1 VSTGIPDPEDL
12 IGAYRLEREIG
23 RGAMGV
29 VYEATSLVAHGSAPA
44 GRRVALKLLVFP
56 PLLPEQERAA
66 LIVRF
71 AREARALASV
81 RHPYVVEVF
90 DVGEFNGQPYLAME
104 YLAGSNAR
112 DRLLRHGP
120 MPADAVVSLGAQ
132 LCEALA
138 AVHAA
143 GIVHRDIKPDN
154 VVLEADGSIRLT
166 DFGIAR
172 MEVEASLTRTGGL
185 IGSPAYMAPEQIL
198 GGAVDARAD
207 LFSTGVTL
215 YQMLTGEL
223 PFQGASIMEVA
234 HRVAYDPPRPLIG
247 VPPDLATVLFRAM
260 EKDPDHRYPT
270 ALDLRAALT
279 QCEPSAGTSR
289 HGALPR
295 ALPDANAP
303 HHQVPPTTILNRY
316 QLDATPS
323 AAASGTPPPLPAPSD
338 PCIRHPGRPAVA
350 HCAACDTSLCTR
362 CVRHR
367 RGRAW
372 CPSHASPPAQP
383 AWLTRLEVI
392 GIGLLFALLLWSLY
406 PLHW

>member
-1 VSTGIPDPEDL
+1 VSIGVPHPEDQ
-12 IGAYRLEREIG
+12 IGGYRLEREIG

-29 VYEATSLVAHGSAPA
+29 VYEATSLSTYGSAPA

-56 PLLPEQERAA
+56 PLLAEAERAA

-81 RHPYVVEVF
+81 RHPSVVDVF
-90 DVGEFNGQPYLAME
+90 EVGEFNGQPYLVME
-104 YLAGSNAR
+104 YLAGANAR
-112 DRLLRHGP
+112 DWLLRHGP
-120 MPADAVVSLGAQ
+120 LPAEAVVTLGAQ
-132 LCEALA
+132 LCDALA

-234 HRVAYDPPRPLIG
+234 HRVAYDPPRPLTHIA
-247 VPPDLATVLFRAM
+247 PDLAAVLLRAL
-260 EKDPDHRYPT
+260 EKDPDHRYASAT
-270 ALDLRAALT
+270 DLRAALLECQPLADAGRPGSGPWANGT
-279 QCEPSAGTSR
+279 AGMELPQTPAETIIGGYPSG
-289 HGALPR
+289 GAT
-295 ALPDANAP
+295 ASAISGAP
-303 HHQVPPTTILNRY
+303 
-316 QLDATPS
+316 S
-323 AAASGTPPPLPAPSD
+323 PLPAPPD
-338 PCIRHPGRPAVA
+338 PCPRHPGRASIA
-350 HCAACDTSLCTR
+350 HCGACDTPLCVR

-367 RGRAW
+367 RGQIW
-372 CPSHASPPAQP
+372 CPDHAAPPVHP
-383 AWLTRLEVI
+383 VWLTRIEVLA
-392 GIGLLFALLLWSLY
+392 IGLLFVLLLWSLY